1 MRVRFLKWCG
11 DAAATSDVGI
21 CRHEGRMRESV
32 KPLCCPILPTL
43 APIVGASVQAVGS
56 VTLYGSIYKL
66 RRASQPI
73 ALVMRPRSRSSRTL
87 LTEVLVEA
95 GLNLVAEGETAASL
109 SSLYRARQVCGRA
122 ARRRESE
129 AGN

>member
-1 MRVRFLKWCG
+1 MKAECVSQSSLSVAPYCPCLPPLFG
-11 DAAATSDVGI
+11 AA
-21 CRHEGRMRESV
+21 
-32 KPLCCPILPTL
+32 
-43 APIVGASVQAVGS
+43 VQAVGS

-66 RRASQPI
+66 RRASQLI
-73 ALVMRPRSRSSRTL
+73 ALVMRPPSKSSRTL

-95 GLNLVAEGETAASL
+95 GLSLVAEGETAASL